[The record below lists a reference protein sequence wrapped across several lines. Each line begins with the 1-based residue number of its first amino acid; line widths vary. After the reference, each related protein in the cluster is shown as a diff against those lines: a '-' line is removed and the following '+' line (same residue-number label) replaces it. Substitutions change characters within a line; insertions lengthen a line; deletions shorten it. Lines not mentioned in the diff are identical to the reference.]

1 MSRSQT
7 SQTLF
12 APNRRGKGQ
21 ITTENKE
28 NIWSSLLDSVSTGK
42 RLPEK
47 SLIVLGSSNV
57 FPSLFFKKLLIS
69 TLGGGSETQKEFL
82 ETLGTESA
90 KRSAGR
96 YRKRPS
102 VANEFALGYTY
113 QEVLDADQEGV
124 TVKKCLRGELSDWN

>member
-1 MSRSQT
+1 MSRTQT
-7 SQTLF
+7 SQTRSLQSK
-12 APNRRGKGQ
+12 RGKRQ
-21 ITTENKE
+21 SATEAKE
-28 NIWSSLLDSVSTGK
+28 NIWSSLLDSVSSGK

-47 SLIVLGSSNV
+47 NLIVLGTLTASY
-57 FPSLFFKKLLIS
+57 LFDLLSAI
-69 TLGGGSETQKEFL
+69 LGGGSETQKEFL

-90 KRSAGR
+90 KRLAGR

-124 TVKKCLRGELSDWN
+124 TIKVFGRAI